1 MTTSRSRAAAV
12 LGCFALMA
20 LGVTACAN
28 TPATRLAK
36 PPVAT
41 SAENVG
47 GMRALIA
54 AARQEGTLRA
64 IALPRDWANYGGL
77 IDGFEKKYG
86 IKVTVENP
94 LGHSEDEID
103 TLRRRGNR
111 PTAPDVIDVGDT
123 FARKAAAQNLL
134 APYKVAAYDSIPGN
148 QKDSEARWSNNY
160 GGYMSIGCDANRV
173 KPCPQTFA
181 DLLKPVYRGKVALEG
196 DPPRSATAFASVYA
210 AALANNGSFADVR
223 PGLDFFAKLNE
234 NGNLNPLR
242 SNLATVEDGRT
253 PISINWDYINLH
265 YADQLRGH
273 GVNWQV
279 AIPFD
284 GSFAQY
290 FALAINKSA
299 PHPAAARL
307 WQEYLFSPQGQNL
320 RLRGYARPVLM
331 DVMKQD
337 GTLDEAAAA
346 RLPTVEGTPQF
357 PTDAQ
362 LEKARETVTR
372 GWAKAVAGSS
382 GPRGGTG
389 DVPAVAPSR
398 PQR

>member
-1 MTTSRSRAAAV
+1 MTTPRASAVAV
-12 LGCFALMA
+12 LGCFALAA
-20 LGVTACAN
+20 LGLSACEHA
-28 TPATRLAK
+28 PAARLAK
-36 PPVAT
+36 PSVAT

-54 AARQEGTLRA
+54 AAKHEGALRA

-77 IDGFEKKYG
+77 IDGFQKKYG

-103 TLRRRGNR
+103 ALKKRGNR

-123 FARKAAAQNLL
+123 FARNAAAHRLL
-134 APYKVAAYDSIPGN
+134 APYKVAAYDSIPDS

-160 GGYMSIGCDANRV
+160 GGYISIGCDATRV
-173 KPCPQTFA
+173 KPCPETFA
-181 DLLKPVYRGKVALEG
+181 DLLKPAYKGKVALEG

-210 AALANNGSFADVR
+210 AALANNGSFADIQ
-223 PGLDFFAKLNE
+223 PGLDFFAKLNQ
-234 NGNLNPLR
+234 NGNLSPLK
-242 SNLATVEDGRT
+242 STMATVADGRT

-265 YADQLRGH
+265 YADQLRDK

-290 FALAINKSA
+290 FALAVNKNA

-331 DVMKQD
+331 DAMKQD

-362 LEKARETVTR
+362 LEKAQATVTQ
-372 GWAKAVAGSS
+372 GWAKAV
-382 GPRGGTG
+382 
-389 DVPAVAPSR
+389 PS
-398 PQR
+398 

>member
-1 MTTSRSRAAAV
+1 MTTRRARAAAV
-12 LGCFALMA
+12 LGCLALAA
-20 LGVTACAN
+20 LGLSACET
-28 TPATRLAK
+28 TPTTGLAK
-36 PPVAT
+36 PSVAT
-41 SAENVG
+41 SAENAG

-54 AARQEGTLRA
+54 AAKREGTLRA
-64 IALPRDWANYGGL
+64 IALPRDWADYGGL

-86 IKVTVENP
+86 IPVKVENP

-103 TLRRRGNR
+103 AVRKRGNR

-123 FARKAAAQNLL
+123 FARNAAAQNLL
-134 APYKVAAYDSIPGN
+134 APYKVAAFDSIPDN
-148 QKDSEARWSNNY
+148 QKDSQARWSNNY
-160 GGYMSIGCDANRV
+160 GGYISIGCDANRV
-173 KPCPQTFA
+173 KHCPETFA
-181 DLLKPVYRGKVALEG
+181 DLLKPAYRGKVALEG

-210 AALANNGSFADVR
+210 AALANNGSFADVQ

-234 NGNLNPLR
+234 KGNLNPLR

-265 YADQLRGH
+265 YADQLRAK

-290 FALAINKSA
+290 FALAVNKNA

-320 RLRGYARPVLM
+320 RLRSYARPVLM
-331 DVMKQD
+331 EVMRQD
-337 GTLDEAAAA
+337 GTLDKAAAE

-362 LEKARETVTR
+362 LAKAKETVTR
-372 GWAKAVAGSS
+372 GWAKAVPGSTRS
-382 GPRGGTG
+382 ALPSIAFRDLPGRG
-389 DVPAVAPSR
+389 
-398 PQR
+398 